1 MAGKKYFDMNLKK
14 VTDDRNQEIFELA
27 KIIHKAE
34 FPNSSC
40 WDNCHQCIYESN
52 CEYIKAAKMIIEAG
66 WHR

>member
-1 MAGKKYFDMNLKK
+1 MSLKK
-14 VTDDRNQEIFELA
+14 VIDDNRNQEIFELA

-40 WDNCHQCIYESN
+40 WDSCHKCIYESN